1 MVEKKGL
8 KKKNEKMEGIKEVK
22 ETRVQAEEN
31 IKGKMGE
38 AKEGAMKKKEE
49 MGSKMEKIQE
59 GAVGKK
65 EGVQEGVKTRRTQ
78 AEDIWSDI
86 MRSFRG
92 RQEDFGRALS
102 EYTSSQKPLTDVI
115 ETDDDVIIKVDLPG
129 VKKEDINIGI
139 AEDSVEVMA
148 KFEEKSEVR
157 DVNYIQKER
166 TYGETLRKVSLPA
179 KVKTEETTGTFSD
192 SILTIKM
199 PKLEKKMHK
208 LDIQ

>member
-1 MVEKKGL
+1 
-8 KKKNEKMEGIKEVK
+8 
-22 ETRVQAEEN
+22 
-31 IKGKMGE
+31 
-38 AKEGAMKKKEE
+38 
-49 MGSKMEKIQE
+49 
-59 GAVGKK
+59 
-65 EGVQEGVKTRRTQ
+65 
-78 AEDIWSDI
+78 
-86 MRSFRG
+86 
-92 RQEDFGRALS
+92 
-102 EYTSSQKPLTDVI
+102 
-115 ETDDDVIIKVDLPG
+115 
-129 VKKEDINIGI
+129 
-139 AEDSVEVMA
+139 MA

>member
-8 KKKNEKMEGIKEVK
+8 KKKNEKMRGIKEVK
-22 ETRVQAEEN
+22 ETTAKAEEN

-38 AKEGAMKKKEE
+38 SKEGAMKKKEK
-49 MGSKMEKIQE
+49 MGSKMDKIQE
-59 GAVGKK
+59 GAVEKK
-65 EGVQEGVKTRRTQ
+65 EGVKTRRTQ

-86 MRSFRG
+86 MGSFRD
-92 RQEDFGRALS
+92 RQEEFGRALS

-115 ETDDDVIIKVDLPG
+115 ETDDDIIIKVDLPG

-179 KVKTEETTGTFSD
+179 KVKTEETRGTFSD

>member
-8 KKKNEKMEGIKEVK
+8 KKKNEKIRGIKEVK
-22 ETRVQAEEN
+22 ETTAKAEEN

-38 AKEGAMKKKEE
+38 AKEGAMKKKEKI
-49 MGSKMEKIQE
+49 GSKMEKIQE
-59 GAVGKK
+59 GAVEKK
-65 EGVQEGVKTRRTQ
+65 EGVKTRRTQ

-86 MRSFRG
+86 MRSFRD
-92 RQEDFGRALS
+92 RQEEFGRALS

-115 ETDDDVIIKVDLPG
+115 ETDDDIIIKVDLPG